1 MPGFGLADVN
11 STNAAQIE
19 SRAKC
24 HARRGFVHPGHHAG
38 SSFLDHFLPEV
49 VQPWAPDMQVPTY
62 HVDGQID
69 DEVYVYGSYVQ
80 SKMFHKGVKCVD
92 CHDPHTVRVHAQGNQ
107 LCTRCHSPTTENP
120 TFYDSP
126 THHFHQP
133 GSKGAQCVECHMP
146 EKTYMGIDAGGITV
160 SGFLDLIFRSSLGCP
175 MPVIVAT
182 KTRDA
187 RWAADAIVA
196 RKGPDRPKEVRHPEA
211 FHAFR
216 SGKPNAQKLLLE
228 ATRDSEAPA
237 FTRAGALLALRRFLT
252 EASFEEARRNL
263 DANDSVVRVAAV
275 SKLEDLPDD
284 ELRLALLPVLS
295 DPVLSVRTE
304 AARVLSRL
312 SETVFAKSELA
323 LFRKTFA
330 ELKQRYLSNLDRPE
344 SHLSLGILAENQNQ
358 PMEAVRHYR
367 KAIGRESTFVPAR
380 MNLAT
385 LLSKQG
391 KNRDAEE
398 LLREAVRLQPEWGQA
413 HYSLGLLLAEDRK
426 RLPEAIRSLER
437 AAGYWTDNPRIPYN
451 LGIAYWQSGNFDQA
465 IKALKQAIDMQP
477 DNPEFVQS
485 LIQFMRPAQ
494 AAEGS
499 VALCQKIA

>member
-1 MPGFGLADVN
+1 MP
-11 STNAAQIE
+11 
-19 SRAKC
+19 R
-24 HARRGFVHPGHHAG
+24 
-38 SSFLDHFLPEV
+38 
-49 VQPWAPDMQVPTY
+49 
-62 HVDGQID
+62 
-69 DEVYVYGSYVQ
+69 
-80 SKMFHKGVKCVD
+80 
-92 CHDPHTVRVHAQGNQ
+92 
-107 LCTRCHSPTTENP
+107 
-120 TFYDSP
+120 
-126 THHFHQP
+126 
-133 GSKGAQCVECHMP
+133 
-146 EKTYMGIDAGGITV
+146 
-160 SGFLDLIFRSSLGCP
+160 
-175 MPVIVAT
+175 
-182 KTRDA
+182 
-187 RWAADAIVA
+187 
-196 RKGPDRPKEVRHPEA
+196 
-211 FHAFR
+211 
-216 SGKPNAQKLLLE
+216 KLLLE

-284 ELRLALLPVLS
+284 ELRQALLPVLS

-367 KAIGRESTFVPAR
+367 EAIGRESTFVPAR

-391 KNRDAEE
+391 KNRDAEGPAQ
-398 LLREAVRLQPEWGQA
+398 EAVRLEPEWGQA

-485 LIQFMRPAQ
+485 LIQLYVQRRQPK
-494 AAEGS
+494 AALPYARRLLELLPDNTGLRAF
-499 VALCQKIA
+499 VNEIEREAR